1 MGGELG
7 LEVVSLLLSVEALM
21 RPIVETLS
29 ANCEAVKEDALTRHF
44 RRSPHLVSV
53 FCFRFVFLYLYLTP
67 VIQY

>member
-1 MGGELG
+1 
-7 LEVVSLLLSVEALM
+7 M
-21 RPIVETLS
+21 RPIDETLS